1 MAASPGR
8 TQGMTSFT
16 AFDIPGDKP
25 LEYDVS
31 LQINMTGI
39 RGSQTSRTRQL

>member
-31 LQINMTGI
+31 LQINRI
-39 RGSQTSRTRQL
+39 LPWHDWYPW